1 MIQLFYWYAAKTTCR
16 TSIIL
21 WGRSFGI
28 FKGIKKQFGTWSFEQ
43 KLSLIWIA
51 IKSTVDAI
59 NATVA
64 LIFRLNRLHTIIQF
78 NKRNKC
84 AMHTSQVVQSL
95 LTHLNNVYGIK
106 QFNFNFIYQTRLA
119 LASTLWP
126 FIFAEIHST
135 HPISAYVFLL
145 SPTLGFPPRFIDALV
160 GVTGISVRICDALH
174 ITSLDFLLFSHLHVR
189 SRNALPKITKYI
201 VRKISGYSLKW
212 VYRLSRLN
220 FTRETWQFSCSD

>member
-21 WGRSFGI
+21 WDRSFGI

-78 NKRNKC
+78 SKRNKC

-126 FIFAEIHST
+126 FIFAKIHSP

-145 SPTLGFPPRFIDALV
+145 SYSWVPTPV
-160 GVTGISVRICDALH
+160 HWC
-174 ITSLDFLLFSHLHVR
+174 TSW
-189 SRNALPKITKYI
+189 
-201 VRKISGYSLKW
+201 GYW
-212 VYRLSRLN
+212 N
-220 FTRETWQFSCSD
+220 FR

>member
-21 WGRSFGI
+21 WDRSFGI

-84 AMHTSQVVQSL
+84 AMHTSQVVESPYTFKQRLWNQTIQFQFHLSNKTGARQYTLAVYICWNSL
-95 LTHLNNVYGIK
+95 YSPHFCIRFSSLSYSWVPTPVHWCTSWGYW
-106 QFNFNFIYQTRLA
+106 NFR
-119 LASTLWP
+119 
-126 FIFAEIHST
+126 
-135 HPISAYVFLL
+135 
-145 SPTLGFPPRFIDALV
+145 
-160 GVTGISVRICDALH
+160 
-174 ITSLDFLLFSHLHVR
+174 
-189 SRNALPKITKYI
+189 
-201 VRKISGYSLKW
+201 
-212 VYRLSRLN
+212 
-220 FTRETWQFSCSD
+220 